1 METTKCLI
9 FPSIWYE
16 GLPLTIIEAFSSGTP
31 VIASRLGA
39 MAEMVIH
46 DYNGLHFNHGD
57 VKDLENCL
65 DMFTRSERKDLYTQ
79 ARKTYEDV
87 YHPEINY
94 TSIMRI
100 YEKVINSKIGV
111 CLKN

>member
-1 METTKCLI
+1 METTKGLI

-16 GLPLTIIEAFSSGTP
+16 GLPLTIIEAFSRGTP

-39 MAEMVIH
+39 MSEMIVH
-46 DYNGLHFNHGD
+46 DYNGLHFNPGD

-65 DMFTRSERKDLYTQ
+65 EMFARSDRKDLYTQ

-87 YHPEINY
+87 YHPDIHY
-94 TSIMRI
+94 ASIMGI
-100 YEKVINSKIGV
+100 YEKVINSKIGYV
-111 CLKN
+111 